1 MWIQRLTIRGKRTD
15 NGIGH
20 YPAMGLAEARAA
32 AFERWKTTKAG
43 GDPREAG
50 SRPPAPTFAE
60 AAEAVIAIHEPS
72 WRNPKSGAQWRASLK
87 TYAYPSLGA
96 VPVSEI
102 TPGHVMAA
110 LEPLWNE
117 KRETARR
124 VKQRISAICRWAVAQ
139 GHRTDDPAGVV
150 VEAAL
155 PRNGVQR
162 RHMPALPYE
171 EVADCIAKV
180 RGSARA
186 SESSQQFPLAGLV
199 VACGGLEPLGWEC
212 SDRSGERSPSQCR
225 AVLTSRLPLPLNN
238 LLVAPPVTAP
248 SAITRCHRPQASSD
262 GSRRRWPRRA
272 PPSPGADSR
281 GTARAAAPR
290 SSAPV
295 RPCDG
300 PPGTGCSTAAGTGR

>member
-1 MWIQRLTIRGKRTD
+1 MVTNLRFNRLPRDRTAAKSFRRCSRRSDPKRRSAVLCSGSEFAPSLRTSRAE
-15 NGIGH
+15 NPPTSLGGH
-20 YPAMGLAEARAA
+20 ARTETVTSF
-32 AFERWKTTKAG
+32 AFEIARLKSAFHRTVL
-43 GDPREAG
+43 
-50 SRPPAPTFAE
+50 APGE
-60 AAEAVIAIHEPS
+60 DS
-72 WRNPKSGAQWRASLK
+72 PKSPTSGQPKRRQSTTAR
-87 TYAYPSLGA
+87 GA
-96 VPVSEI
+96 VSI
-102 TPGHVMAA
+102 
-110 LEPLWNE
+110 
-117 KRETARR
+117 R
-124 VKQRISAICRWAVAQ
+124 
-139 GHRTDDPAGVV
+139 PA
-150 VEAAL
+150 E
-155 PRNGVQR
+155 Q
-162 RHMPALPYE
+162 
-171 EVADCIAKV
+171 
-180 RGSARA
+180 
-186 SESSQQFPLAGLV
+186 QQFPLAGLV